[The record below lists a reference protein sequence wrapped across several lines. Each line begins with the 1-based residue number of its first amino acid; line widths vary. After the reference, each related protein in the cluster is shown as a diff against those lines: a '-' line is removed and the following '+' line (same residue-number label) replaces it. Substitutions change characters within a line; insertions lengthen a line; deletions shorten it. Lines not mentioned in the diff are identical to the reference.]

1 MSEAEVDDATDTI
14 AGDPQ
19 GGVVMSGT
27 GGVRKVRL
35 AGRGKGKSGGYRV
48 VWWFGGTDIPV
59 FLLAVFGKG
68 EKDNLSQAECNA
80 LKRLTAT
87 LRESLGK
94 K

>member
-1 MSEAEVDDATDTI
+1 M
-14 AGDPQ
+14 
-19 GGVVMSGT
+19 
-27 GGVRKVRL
+27 
-35 AGRGKGKSGGYRV
+35 